1 MTLKTL
7 FFCLILL
14 PALVSAQEDSFKRAT
29 ITIINVSP
37 EQCVA
42 LNKGQVCYQTVTL
55 KWEASTVADYC
66 VHSSQDIEPLAC
78 WQNQHEGLL
87 TREIASQDSV
97 VFSLNK
103 TPSNE
108 KLADVTM
115 RVAWVYEQ
123 KRRKIIAW
131 RLF

>member
-1 MTLKTL
+1 MTLKTI

-14 PALVSAQEDSFKRAT
+14 PALVSAQEGSFESAT
-29 ITIINVSP
+29 ITIIDVSP

-55 KWEASTVADYC
+55 EWEASTVADYC
-66 VHSSQDIEPLAC
+66 VHSSQYIEPLAC
-78 WQNQHEGLL
+78 WQNQREGLL

>member
-1 MTLKTL
+1 MLSKIL
-7 FFCLILL
+7 FFCLILI
-14 PALVSAQEDSFKRAT
+14 PALVSAQEYSSESAT
-29 ITIINVSP
+29 ITIIDVLP
-37 EQCVA
+37 KQCVA

-55 KWEASTVADYC
+55 KWEANTVADYC

-78 WQNQHEGLL
+78 WQNQREGML

-103 TPSNE
+103 SPSNE